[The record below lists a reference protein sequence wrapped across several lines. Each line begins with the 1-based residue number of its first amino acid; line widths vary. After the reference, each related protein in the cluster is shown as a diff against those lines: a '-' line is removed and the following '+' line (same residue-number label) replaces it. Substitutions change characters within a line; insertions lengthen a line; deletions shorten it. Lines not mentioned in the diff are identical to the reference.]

1 MDVMAS
7 ALPQRDAERRVP
19 SADRDLDMVRR
30 VTRWLDDRALDP
42 ILGFVAPGVGDLV
55 GSAFGLL
62 VIAVAVRRRVPAIV
76 IARMLLN
83 LGVDALIGVVPVLG
97 DLADI
102 AFRAHRRNAD
112 LLLARHETR
121 RATWRDWAAVVG
133 AAGVLVGALVLVV
146 WGAIAVL
153 RALF

>member
-1 MDVMAS
+1 MDAMAPP
-7 ALPQRDAERRVP
+7 LPQRDAQRRA
-19 SADRDLDMVRR
+19 SDDRDLEVVRR
-30 VTRWLDDRALDP
+30 VTRWLDDRGIDP
-42 ILGFVAPGVGDLV
+42 ILGFVAPGVGDLI

-76 IARMLLN
+76 IARMMLN
-83 LGVDALIGVVPVLG
+83 LGVDAVLGVVPIAG
-97 DLADI
+97 DLADV

-112 LLLARHETR
+112 LLLARHDQR
-121 RATWRDWAAVVG
+121 RSTWRDWAAVLG
-133 AAGVLVGALVLVV
+133 AASLLVAALVLVV

>member
-7 ALPQRDAERRVP
+7 ALSQRDTDPRAS
-19 SADRDLDMVRR
+19 SADRDLEMVRR

-42 ILGFVAPGVGDLV
+42 ILGFIAPGVGDLV
-55 GSAFGLL
+55 GSAFGLA

-83 LGVDALIGVVPVLG
+83 LGVDALVGVVPVLG
-97 DLADI
+97 DVFDI

-112 LLLARHETR
+112 LLLARHEAR
-121 RATWRDWAAVVG
+121 RATWRDWAAVLG
-133 AAGVLVGALVLVV
+133 AAGLLIGALVLVA